1 MPTIVKKGTNSSVF
15 KLRNGK
21 KIILAV
27 SPVLNII
34 SDDDFSAL
42 MKEYGNFINERRI
55 DDKNPGGCFIIH
67 DEKADATAHLL
78 YLSMNPDK
86 AASANL
92 SSASEG
98 SVSASFQLYS
108 DPWRRYLSL
117 SPYGTEL
124 LALLSTVQ
132 PPLPEKPVNVL
143 PYYNSVGFR

>member
-1 MPTIVKKGTNSSVF
+1 MIITVDNDTFRKWFPYF
-15 KLRNGK
+15 KDAADESIQASYEGAGSLIALETGV
-21 KIILAV
+21 ICL
-27 SPVLNII
+27 
-34 SDDDFSAL
+34 SAKSQTRGVYL
-42 MKEYGNFINERRI
+42 
-55 DDKNPGGCFIIH
+55 
-67 DEKADATAHLL
+67 ATAHLL

-108 DPWRRYLSL
+108 DPWRRYFSL

-132 PPLPEKPVNVL
+132 PPLPEKPINVL